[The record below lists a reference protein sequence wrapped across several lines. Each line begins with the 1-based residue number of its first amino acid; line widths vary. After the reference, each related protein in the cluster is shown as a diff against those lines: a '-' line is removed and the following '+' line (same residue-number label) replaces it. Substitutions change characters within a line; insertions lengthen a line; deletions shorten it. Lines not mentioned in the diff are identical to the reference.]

1 MPHFNG
7 LQEPDL
13 FHTWLPL
20 PLGEGH
26 RVRAYVILPP
36 MKRLAILI
44 IFSITLSLLSL
55 FPFSASPLY
64 SQERGQG
71 LPASGGGELVVL
83 TDRDYFPAALK
94 AINDAKSSIYLLM
107 YMIEIRNEN
116 SSDPVYQLTEALV
129 KAHHRGVKVKVIIE
143 SEKSRESM
151 KAFEILKNADIDAA
165 FDDPYYF
172 THDKVLVVDSFTSI
186 VGSHNW
192 STGALTRNHETSV
205 LIRSKEVAEELISHI
220 RHVRLTQAFYE
231 EKDNRGVSLPSSFF
245 TGPKSPGATLYNNH
259 AEQLFNLYLLLLK
272 DAQRHP
278 ERSEGSARVVVDY
291 ERLGKILGLSR
302 ENASDKKSDYYKY
315 YYRDNLRRFLGT
327 LDNDYKLVKY
337 TSKTDTVEILPF
349 PKPADLVAIPLEY
362 WTYGWDKKLSFG
374 AKYFYLISLR
384 EAKRSGKDFPWWQI
398 SVDEIG
404 KTYGMTDKSVTD
416 STVELRRFDV
426 LEVYRQA
433 PKEYGLFKFRHP
445 NKYLLKELYSE
456 EDLKNGIADLER
468 RYGKKLVASARE
480 MSTQIDEPNDLGQ
493 IETFITLVQMYG
505 IDKVKAANSKTA
517 ALAPNNAKRHVG
529 YTITILEGK

>member
-1 MPHFNG
+1 
-7 LQEPDL
+7 
-13 FHTWLPL
+13 
-20 PLGEGH
+20 
-26 RVRAYVILPP
+26 
-36 MKRLAILI
+36 MKR
-44 IFSITLSLLSL
+44 ITLSIIIFVIAIFLLTEPRSSFARL
-55 FPFSASPLY
+55 PDGQAGSVKPLVGY
-64 SQERGQG
+64 DQQI
-71 LPASGGGELVVL
+71 AVL
-83 TDRDYFPAALK
+83 TDTDYFPTTLAS
-94 AINDAKSSIYLLM
+94 INNAKSSIYLLM
-107 YMIEIRNEN
+107 YMIEIRDEN

-129 KAHHRGVKVKVIIE
+129 AAHQRDVKVKVVIE
-143 SEKSRESM
+143 SEKSKESM
-151 KAFEILKNADIDAA
+151 KAFEILKNAGIDVA

-172 THDKVLVVDSFTSI
+172 THDKVLVIDGSI
-186 VGSHNW
+186 SIIGSHNW

-205 LIRSKEVAEELISHI
+205 LIRSKEIAEELISHI

-231 EKDNRGVSLPSSFF
+231 EKDNKGVPLPSSFF
-245 TGPKSPGATLYNNH
+245 TGRESPGATLYNNH

-272 DAQRHP
+272 DVNRHP

-327 LDNDYKLVKY
+327 LDKDYKLVKY
-337 TSKTDTVEILPF
+337 TSKTDTVEILPL
-349 PKPADLVAIPLEY
+349 PKPADSVAIPLEY
-362 WTYGWDKKLSFG
+362 WDYGWDKKLSFG

-398 SVDEIG
+398 SVDNIG

-433 PKEYGLFKFRHP
+433 PKGYGLFKFRHP
-445 NKYLLKELYSE
+445 NKYLLKEIYSE
-456 EDLKNGIADLER
+456 DDLKNGIVDLEK
-468 RYGKKLVASARE
+468 RYGKKLFASARE
-480 MSTQIDEPNDLGQ
+480 LSTQIDEPNDLGQ
-493 IETFITLVQMYG
+493 IETFITLIEMYG
-505 IDKVKAANSKTA
+505 FDEVKKANAKTA

-529 YTITILEGK
+529 YTITILEDQREQH